1 MINNF
6 VKDHLKDDDQDL
18 GSYSRKLV
26 ASLKDPEIEF
36 SLKSIIA
43 VALANII
50 KKDEKRQYFQML
62 LSALK
67 SHLESEIETVNM
79 DLCIVLGRTI
89 I

>member
-18 GSYSRKLV
+18 GNYSRKLV

-36 SLKSIIA
+36 SLKSNIA

-50 KKDEKRQYFQML
+50 KKDEKKQYFQML
-62 LSALK
+62 LTALK